1 MIDARAIIA
10 KYEMQENTG
19 EGGYFALVYT
29 SALSVPSF
37 ATPLPKSLPICSS
50 IHYLITKDN
59 FSALHR
65 VTSDML
71 YHFYAGDPVDVLMLD
86 PTNGKGAHHRYE
98 LGNDLATQQRQTLV
112 IPAGTWMGSRVK
124 EGGEYA
130 LMGVSM
136 APGFDPA
143 NYEIGRRDLL
153 TLQFP
158 TQKDEILRY
167 TRS

>member
-1 MIDARAIIA
+1 MTDARAIIA
-10 KYEMQENTG
+10 RYKMQENPS
-19 EGGYFALVYT
+19 EGGYFAPVYT
-29 SALSVPSF
+29 SELAIPAY

-50 IHYLITKDN
+50 IYYLITSDN

-71 YHFYAGDPVDVLMLD
+71 YHFYAGHPVDVLMLD
-86 PTNGKGAHHRYE
+86 PRRGKGAPQRHQ
-98 LGNDLATQQRQTLV
+98 LGNDLTTQQRHTLV

-124 EGGEYA
+124 EGGAYA
-130 LMGVSM
+130 LLGVSM

-143 NYEIGRRDLL
+143 NYEIGRRDVL

-158 TQKDEILRY
+158 ELKNDI
-167 TRS
+167 TRFTRT